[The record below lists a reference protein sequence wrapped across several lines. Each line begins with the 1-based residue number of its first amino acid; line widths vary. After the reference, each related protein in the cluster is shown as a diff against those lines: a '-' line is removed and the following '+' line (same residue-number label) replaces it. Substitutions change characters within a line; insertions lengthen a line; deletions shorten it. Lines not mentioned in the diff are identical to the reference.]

1 MYIYIYYFYIYTV
14 IRLDNMNLLRELYL
28 SAYYTSSNLKNL
40 WCNSLKTDA
49 HFKEQALK
57 KAVSLTFQYI
67 WSLFYKGLCIFSV
80 NFKDH

>member
-1 MYIYIYYFYIYTV
+1 M
-14 IRLDNMNLLRELYL
+14 IRLYNMNLLREFYL

-57 KAVSLTFQYI
+57 KAMSLTFQYI
-67 WSLFYKGLCIFSV
+67 WFLFYKGLCIFGV